1 MMGLFEFLYYL
12 GYRAKT
18 AYDLKRQ
25 RRLPA
30 RVISMGNITTGGT
43 GKTPAAVALAL
54 EARRRGLKPCVL
66 TRGYRGSL
74 RGPVVI
80 KPGMRAGEAGD
91 EPLLM
96 AGKLGDIP
104 VVKCADR
111 YEGGMFALAE
121 IEPRPD
127 LFILDDGFQHR
138 RLYRDRDV
146 LLINA
151 RDPFDNGKLLPMG
164 LLREPLEAMGR
175 ADVVVITKARDIN
188 TKPIIETIRRHNR
201 RAPVFGAV
209 FRLSSVMDASG
220 EKRPVGWLKGK
231 DVYAF
236 CGIGEPGS
244 FRDSIAGAGAIL
256 KGMRAFEDHHRFTA
270 EDVRKISN
278 EAHVKGAP
286 WIITT
291 EKDIMR
297 LRDIDVP
304 ENLLTLEIEF
314 VAEGD
319 FYEEVFKNG
328 NRL

>member
-18 AYDLKRQ
+18 AHDLKRQ
-25 RRLPA
+25 LRLPA
-30 RVISMGNITTGGT
+30 RVISIGNITTGGT

-66 TRGYRGSL
+66 TRGYGGSL
-74 RGPVVI
+74 KGPVI
-80 KPGMRAGEAGD
+80 IEPGMRAGEAGD

-96 AGKLGDIP
+96 AGKLGGIP
-104 VVKCADR
+104 VVKCAGR
-111 YEGGMFALAE
+111 YEAGMFALSE
-121 IEPRPD
+121 IGPRPD

-138 RLYRDRDV
+138 RLYRDKDV

-151 RDPFDNGKLLPMG
+151 REPFDNGKLLPMG

-175 ADVVVITKARDIN
+175 ADVVVITKARDVN
-188 TKPIIETIRRHNR
+188 TRPLLETIRRYNS
-201 RAPVFGAV
+201 RAPVFSAG

-220 EKRPVGWLKGK
+220 ERRPVGWLKGR

-244 FRDSIAGAGAIL
+244 FRDSVAGAGAIL
-256 KGMRAFEDHHRFTA
+256 KGMKAFRDHHRFTA
-270 EDVRKISN
+270 EDIRKIGN

-297 LRDIDVP
+297 LRDIEVP

-314 VAEGD
+314 VAGGD
-319 FYEEVFKNG
+319 YYDKVFK
-328 NRL
+328 